1 MNGSSNQRA
10 SRSGLPLAWLLAIYL
25 LLLAIVLVGGTALG
39 APATG
44 AELTVSSVW
53 ASFWEADDDG
63 WAFWKW
69 YHLRFRPLLF
79 AGLAGAV
86 LALAGT
92 IFQAALRNPLAE
104 PYILGVSGGA
114 SVGVFAMLTLQGWF
128 GFSLGTE
135 IFGGYWEFGNGL
147 GAFAG
152 ALGAILLL
160 LTLARWA
167 RLFDPASLIL
177 CGAILNA
184 IFGALILLFYS
195 LAEQHSVKSS
205 LLWLMGNTGVEVT
218 LGQPAI
224 RMCAIALL
232 VGGTGFF
239 LVSRWF
245 DVLSLGEDE
254 AADLGIDPRRLRIV
268 SLIAASLLTGA
279 VVAVAGPIGFI
290 GLVVPHT
297 LRHIH
302 GASHRRLIP
311 LSMVG
316 GAIFLMLADL
326 LARNALRPA
335 LIPVGAITALIG
347 GPFFLSLLVLQR
359 RRGGTDG

>member
-1 MNGSSNQRA
+1 MNRSSNRGVQGA
-10 SRSGLPLAWLLAIYL
+10 SRSLHWLLVTYL
-25 LLLAIVLVGGTALG
+25 IVFVAVLVGGTALG

-44 AELTVSSVW
+44 SELTVSTVW
-53 ASFWEADDDG
+53 TSFWEGADGADGDGG

-69 YHLRFRPLLF
+69 YHLRLRPLLF
-79 AGLAGAV
+79 AGLAGGV

-92 IFQAALRNPLAE
+92 VFQAALRNPLAE

-114 SVGVFAMLTLQGWF
+114 SVGVFGVLALQGVL
-128 GFSLGTE
+128 GFSLYGFETG
-135 IFGGYWEFGNGL
+135 I

-152 ALGAILLL
+152 ALGAIVLLL
-160 LTLARWA
+160 SLARWA
-167 RLFDPASLIL
+167 GLFDPSSLIL

-224 RMCAIALL
+224 RLCATALL
-232 VGGTGFF
+232 LGGVGFF
-239 LVSRWF
+239 WVSRWF
-245 DVLSLGEDE
+245 DVLSLGEAE
-254 AADLGIDPRRLRIV
+254 AADLGINPRRLRVV
-268 SLIAASLLTGA
+268 SLIIASLLTGA

-297 LRHIH
+297 LRRMH

-311 LSMVG
+311 LSILG
-316 GAIFLMLADL
+316 GGIFLMLADL

-347 GPFFLSLLVLQR
+347 GPFFLSLLVFHR
-359 RRGGTDG
+359 RRGDADA